1 MMCQTTSLRETFLRE
16 ARALLPPLRAATPR
30 QVIRQ
35 AFSGLTARE
44 REVAAEIS
52 RGKSNREIA
61 VSMVVSE
68 RTVEYHVG
76 NILGKLGLSSRSQV
90 AIWAVEHGLA
100 SVFLNNSVGRPRLG
114 HPVLAEPGTEIPVLR
129 PRESPYL
136 CGGAPRPSRLSCSYP
151 HRADEQERR
160 RSDYGGAADA

>member
-1 MMCQTTSLRETFLRE
+1 LYRKQRRHEETRSEIAATKAIVAELADDVPDASVRETFLRE
-16 ARALLPPLRAATPR
+16 ARTLLPPLRAATSR
-30 QVIRQ
+30 QATRQ

-52 RGKSNREIA
+52 RGKSNREISA
-61 VSMVVSE
+61 DLVVSE

-100 SVFLNNSVGRPRLG
+100 SVS
-114 HPVLAEPGTEIPVLR
+114 
-129 PRESPYL
+129 
-136 CGGAPRPSRLSCSYP
+136 
-151 HRADEQERR
+151 
-160 RSDYGGAADA
+160 